1 MSMISDTGPEQ
12 DQPARM
18 GWFERA
24 LRLVFRRTPLS
35 NDSMA
40 LLWRL
45 VQESFPRH
53 AKGYGIAV
61 GAMIVMAAMTSL
73 MAWIMRDVTDQFVID
88 KDPNRII
95 YIALFIATIFI
106 VKGIATYVQTY
117 TMSRVGNA
125 IIAERQRSL
134 YDRLIRQ
141 GLDFFNQQ
149 SSSELIMKFTHGA
162 QSARTILDII
172 VTGFV
177 RDLFT
182 LVGLLVVMVVQQ
194 PVLSLI
200 VLVIGPIAFYGVS
213 LLVKRVRAIMNQELQ
228 SVSRIIQVL
237 QETSRGA
244 RIIKSF
250 NLDETMRGNMDS
262 AILDVQN
269 RANKIARLQ
278 STTSPIMET
287 LAGLAIAAVIIVGA
301 RTVAGEGQSPGEL
314 MSFITAVLLAYE
326 PAKRLA
332 RMRVAIESGLVG
344 VRLMYELQDQPLT
357 LIENTGAREL
367 QVSRGEIAFEDVSF
381 GYSEDHLVLEH
392 FNLIFP
398 AGRMSALVGPSGGG
412 KSTMINLI
420 MRMYDPIRGTVQID
434 GQNLSGVTFK
444 SIRDSIAYVSQDTFL
459 FSGTILDN
467 IRLGKDNATEEEVVE
482 AARAACAH
490 DFIMSFPKGYHTDIG
505 EDGSRLSGGQKQR
518 IAIARAI
525 LRDARILLLDEAT
538 SALDAESEAQIR
550 TALMNASVGRTTIAI
565 AHRLSTVRSSDVI
578 FVIDGGRVVER
589 GTHDELRRSGG
600 VYSSL
605 CDHQLI

>member
-1 MSMISDTGPEQ
+1 
-12 DQPARM
+12 
-18 GWFERA
+18 
-24 LRLVFRRTPLS
+24 
-35 NDSMA
+35 
-40 LLWRL
+40 
-45 VQESFPRH
+45 
-53 AKGYGIAV
+53 
-61 GAMIVMAAMTSL
+61 L

-262 AILDVQN
+262 AILDVQS
-269 RANKIARLQ
+269 RA
-278 STTSPIMET
+278 
-287 LAGLAIAAVIIVGA
+287 
-301 RTVAGEGQSPGEL
+301 
-314 MSFITAVLLAYE
+314 
-326 PAKRLA
+326 
-332 RMRVAIESGLVG
+332 
-344 VRLMYELQDQPLT
+344 
-357 LIENTGAREL
+357 
-367 QVSRGEIAFEDVSF
+367 
-381 GYSEDHLVLEH
+381 
-392 FNLIFP
+392 
-398 AGRMSALVGPSGGG
+398 
-412 KSTMINLI
+412 
-420 MRMYDPIRGTVQID
+420 
-434 GQNLSGVTFK
+434 
-444 SIRDSIAYVSQDTFL
+444 
-459 FSGTILDN
+459 
-467 IRLGKDNATEEEVVE
+467 
-482 AARAACAH
+482 
-490 DFIMSFPKGYHTDIG
+490 
-505 EDGSRLSGGQKQR
+505 
-518 IAIARAI
+518 
-525 LRDARILLLDEAT
+525 
-538 SALDAESEAQIR
+538 
-550 TALMNASVGRTTIAI
+550 
-565 AHRLSTVRSSDVI
+565 
-578 FVIDGGRVVER
+578 
-589 GTHDELRRSGG
+589 
-600 VYSSL
+600 
-605 CDHQLI
+605 